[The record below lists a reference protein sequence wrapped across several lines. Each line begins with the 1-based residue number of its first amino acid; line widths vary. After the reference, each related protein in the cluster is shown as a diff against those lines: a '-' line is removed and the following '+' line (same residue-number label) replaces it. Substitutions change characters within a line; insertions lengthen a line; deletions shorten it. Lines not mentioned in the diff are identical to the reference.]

1 MQFDELRRRQFIA
14 LIGGAAAASAIVA
27 LPRNLSAQG
36 PAKSVRIG
44 WLTAQR
50 EASLTP
56 FLAALRAAFADLGYV
71 EGRNL
76 VIEYRYGDDDLER
89 VPTLAAELVRLRV
102 DVILAQGAA
111 VALIPNL
118 RVPVPVVYVFSGD
131 PVSAGFADSLAHP
144 RGNMTGLT
152 FMAAELNGK
161 RLELLREIVPNLH
174 RVAILANPAH
184 PGEHLERGYTQD
196 YGRQLGLAT
205 DYFATATR
213 EELEHAFVT
222 MAKDAPQAI
231 SLFADGFA
239 IQYRQSIIDFG
250 LSQRVPVISGWPVF
264 ARAGAICTY
273 GPELTSSYQ
282 RMAYYVD
289 RILKG
294 TPPSDLPIEQPTK
307 FELVVN
313 LKTAKAL
320 GLEIPATL
328 LARADEVIE

>member
-1 MQFDELRRRQFIA
+1 MSDMGRREFIT
-14 LIGGAAAASAIVA
+14 LLGGAAAASAVA
-27 LPRNLSAQG
+27 ALSRSLSAQG
-36 PAKSVRIG
+36 LAKSVRIG

-89 VPTLAAELVRLRV
+89 VPALAAELVRLRV

-118 RVPVPVVYVFSGD
+118 WLPVPVVYVFSGD

-184 PGEHLERGYTQD
+184 PGEHLERGYTQE

-205 DYFATATR
+205 DYFATTTR
-213 EELEHAFVT
+213 EELERAFAT
-222 MAKDAPQAI
+222 MAKDPPQAI

-250 LSQRVPVISGWPVF
+250 LSRRMPVISGWPVF

-273 GPELTSSYQ
+273 GPQLTSSYQ

-307 FELVVN
+307 FELVLN
-313 LKTAKAL
+313 LKTANAL
-320 GLEIPATL
+320 ALEIPPTL

>member
-1 MQFDELRRRQFIA
+1 MKRREVIA
-14 LIGGAAAASAIVA
+14 LLGGAAAASAIAA

-36 PAKSVRIG
+36 LAKTVRIG

-56 FLAALRAAFADLGYV
+56 FLAALRTAFADLGYV

-76 VIEYRYGDDDLER
+76 VIEYRYGNDDLER
-89 VPTLAAELVRLRV
+89 VPALAAELVRLRV

-118 RVPVPVVYVFSGD
+118 RLPVPVVYVFSGD

-205 DYFATATR
+205 DYFATTTR
-213 EELEHAFVT
+213 EELERAFAT
-222 MAKDAPQAI
+222 MAKHAPQAI

-250 LSQRVPVISGWPVF
+250 LSRRVPVISGWPVF

-273 GPELTSSYQ
+273 GPHLTSSYQ

-289 RILKG
+289 RIVKG

-320 GLEIPATL
+320 GLEIPPSL
-328 LARADEVIE
+328 LALADEVIE